1 MRSRYAND
9 AKPSVVMGGDYDVII
24 SSTQHF
30 ANGKWHDSSALD
42 LKGHLCIWRDNLF
55 MVYKSQLDCGCELQ
69 SMNALRRDRCRN
81 PEHKDA
87 RIEAVMR
94 KLRSMLDYP
103 DKVCARDPDHDS
115 LLFSLGYCMDY
126 IKIYSVLSCLSKNPV
141 AVSAANALR
150 IPTNTAMLEYIC
162 NPMDGC
168 VN

>member
-1 MRSRYAND
+1 VHSRYAND
-9 AKPSVVMGGDYDVII
+9 WAKQSEVMGGDYDVII
-24 SSTQHF
+24 SSTQRF
-30 ANGKWHDSSALD
+30 ANGKWHDCSALD

-55 MVYKSQLDCGCELQ
+55 MVYKSRLDCGCK
-69 SMNALRRDRCRN
+69 MNSLVRDKCEN

-103 DKVCARDPDHDS
+103 DKVCARDKNHDA
-115 LLFSLGYCMDY
+115 LLFTLGYSMDF
-126 IKIYSVLSCLSKNPV
+126 IKVYGVLSCLSKHPA